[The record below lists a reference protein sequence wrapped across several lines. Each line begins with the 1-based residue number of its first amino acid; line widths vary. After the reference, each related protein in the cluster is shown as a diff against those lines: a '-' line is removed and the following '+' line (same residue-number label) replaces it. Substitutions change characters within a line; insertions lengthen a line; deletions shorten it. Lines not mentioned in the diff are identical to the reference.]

1 MECLVLIS
9 CRSSPSAFRLRSLSA
24 PKCLGLP
31 PMGKLARAPSHLLKA
46 ILLLDAKIEGDY
58 RYFSFRKCRFI
69 AYTTSGHDG
78 EVFSRFC

>member
-1 MECLVLIS
+1 
-9 CRSSPSAFRLRSLSA
+9 
-24 PKCLGLP
+24 
-31 PMGKLARAPSHLLKA
+31 MGKLARAPSHLLKA